1 MSFNNAINKVI
12 YTGNDTTFVFSI
24 PYYFQKNE
32 NISVKVTDGTTVYSL
47 VLGNDFSLIGEGE
60 VSGGTLTLIDTDQV
74 WLSLAGGLKT
84 TWKIL
89 IKRVVSVTQETDFI
103 NAGRFFAVTHENRF
117 DYQTFIDQQINEVLA
132 RSVFFNEFS
141 SGLQGSLPDPVDGKF
156 LRWDGVLGTLVNS
169 DFELDDLLLAL
180 ETDLEAQ
187 IALKADLVHTHALS
201 ALTQSGAILNDV
213 IQWNGSAWVPSASGG
228 GGVTDHG
235 LLTGLADDDHTQ
247 YHNDA
252 RGDARYYTKTQL
264 DAGQLDTRYYTESEV
279 NTLLATNATNDRAR
293 ANHTGTQLASTI
305 SDFAASVLA
314 TLLTG
319 ISFAVSTAVVATDS
333 ILVAIGKLQAQING
347 HFGVGGST
355 HPNATTSVSGFM
367 SGADKTKLDGVA
379 TGANNYTHP
388 NHSGDV
394 TSVGDGA
401 QTIANNAV
409 TNAKAADMAA
419 NTVKVRAAATTGDP
433 SDLALALSQLLGR
446 GATGDIAPITLGT
459 NLSMSGTTLNATGG
473 GGTNLTYDAATRE
486 VRSDTGSDAVLPIF
500 TSANAGLAPASGGGT
515 TNFLR
520 ADGVFAAPPGA
531 GGGLSH
537 PEVMSRLS
545 LRF

>member
-1 MSFNNAINKVI
+1 
-12 YTGNDTTFVFSI
+12 
-24 PYYFQKNE
+24 
-32 NISVKVTDGTTVYSL
+32 L
-47 VLGNDFSLIGEGE
+47 
-60 VSGGTLTLIDTDQV
+60 
-74 WLSLAGGLKT
+74 LS
-84 TWKIL
+84 
-89 IKRVVSVTQETDFI
+89 
-103 NAGRFFAVTHENRF
+103 
-117 DYQTFIDQQINEVLA
+117 
-132 RSVFFNEFS
+132 
-141 SGLQGSLPDPVDGKF
+141 
-156 LRWDGVLGTLVNS
+156 
-169 DFELDDLLLAL
+169 
-180 ETDLEAQ
+180 
-187 IALKADLVHTHALS
+187 
-201 ALTQSGAILNDV
+201 
-213 IQWNGSAWVPSASGG
+213 
-228 GGVTDHG
+228 
-235 LLTGLADDDHTQ
+235 
-247 YHNDA
+247 
-252 RGDARYYTKTQL
+252 
-264 DAGQLDTRYYTESEV
+264 
-279 NTLLATNATNDRAR
+279 TNATNDRAR

-305 SDFAASVLA
+305 SDFASTVLA
-314 TLLTG
+314 TVLTG
-319 ISFAVSTAVVATDS
+319 FSLAVGTAVTATDTV
-333 ILVAIGKLQAQING
+333 LQAVGKLQRQIND
-347 HFGVGGST
+347 HFGVGGAT

-473 GGTNLTYDAATRE
+473 GGGTNLTYDAATRE

-500 TSANAGLAPASGGGT
+500 TSTDAGLAPASGGGT

-531 GGGLSH
+531 GSGLPH